1 MKKKKRNEHKF
12 LRFIGQVL
20 PYAVAFL
27 LIFGV
32 AKVGADTKS
41 ELDSGSINM
50 NTMAASDYNVS
61 SDQLSELYVVASLSD
76 SMALAS
82 TDTVASNYVIV
93 SAMKEISQTSTDKIE
108 KPNIVNTGLSSGIIM
123 HDVKEG
129 ETMAS
134 IASRYG
140 LTTDQVRWS
149 NGLKNTDVKVGDIL
163 KIPATAGIVYTIK
176 AGDTP
181 ESLASRYGSSAERIV
196 AYNDLEGGG
205 LAEGAQIVLPG
216 GILPLTERPE
226 YVAPRASANTYTY
239 AGFSSARQNM
249 RVLSRGLSPS
259 AHATINNGGAGVDG
273 NPMTR
278 GQCTWFAWYWRAANG
293 NPLPG
298 GGYLGHARTWAAR
311 AAAAGYS
318 VDRNPRP
325 GDVFQTTA
333 GYYGHVGIV
342 LSVNGDGSLLVREMN
357 LDSRGVG
364 TLTEGIIPA
373 SSVGS
378 FNYIH

>member
-1 MKKKKRNEHKF
+1 MKKKRNEHKF
-12 LRFIGQVL
+12 LRFMGQIL
-20 PYAVAFL
+20 PYAAAFL
-27 LIFGV
+27 MIFGI
-32 AKVGADTKS
+32 AKVGVDTKAQ
-41 ELDSGSINM
+41 LDSSSINM
-50 NTMAASDYNVS
+50 NAMAASDYNVS
-61 SDQLSELYVVASLSD
+61 SDQLSELYAVASLSD
-76 SMALAS
+76 SMNLAS

-93 SAMKEISQTSTDKIE
+93 SAMKEISQTSADKIE
-108 KPNIVNTGLSSGIIM
+108 KPNIVNTGISNGIIL

-129 ETMAS
+129 ESMAT
-134 IASRYG
+134 IAARYG
-140 LTTDQVRWS
+140 LSTDQIRWS
-149 NGLKNTDVKVGDIL
+149 NGLKTTDVNVGDIL
-163 KIPATAGIVYTIK
+163 KIPATSGIVYTVK
-176 AGDTP
+176 SGDTP
-181 ESLASRYGSSAERIV
+181 EALASRYGSSVERIV
-196 AYNDLEGGG
+196 AYNDLESGG

-216 GILPLTERPE
+216 GTLPLTERPE
-226 YVAPRASANTYTY
+226 YVAPRTYSNSYSY

-249 RVLSRGLSPS
+249 RVLSRGLSPT
-259 AHATINNGGAGVDG
+259 AHSTINNGGAGVDG

-278 GQCTWFAWYWRAANG
+278 GQCTWFAWYWRAAHG

-298 GGYLGHARTWAAR
+298 GGYLSHARYWASR

-318 VDRNPRP
+318 VDHNPRA

-342 LSVNGDGSLLVREMN
+342 LQVNGDGSLLVQEMN
-357 LDSRGVG
+357 LDNRGVG